1 MLFSIGLDYKKL
13 SIEKREKFTFTTS
26 QKESFAKK
34 LKLKG
39 IEEVI
44 ILATCNRTEFYI
56 GSEEK
61 TFENQKDVIFDE
73 IKEKYDILP
82 DKYFTIYKEKKCVRH
97 LFRVSS
103 GLDSLVLGEDQIL
116 GQVKSAYKF
125 FLDKGYT
132 NKILNKLFLNA
143 ITVAKSLKTKYKISE
158 KPLSVS
164 YIGIEFL
171 KDKLNSLNNKNILL
185 IGLGKMGRLVFE
197 NLKDNPPKS
206 LYLSNRSHGKI
217 VKFKEEFD
225 FINLI
230 NYKKRYEYINEVD
243 CIISATAS
251 PHVIF
256 NKEKLEKNI
265 NGNKELTFLDLAL
278 PRDIDPEI
286 SKLSNVDLY
295 NIDDL
300 KKISERNSKKRK
312 DLAKK
317 MEDEIDKKVD
327 EFIDW
332 KKTIKADYFIGE
344 INNRCDEINKKYSE
358 ILVNKLDIDNNQKEI
373 IEKMVG
379 SALKKVIQKPI
390 VNLKSMDCETK
401 VKENVK
407 VLEKLFEV

>member
-26 QKESFAKK
+26 QKESFANYLKK
-34 LKLKG
+34 QG
-39 IEEVI
+39 IEELI

-56 GSEEK
+56 GSQEK
-61 TFENQKDVIFDE
+61 SYKNQKNIIFNA
-73 IKEKYDILP
+73 IKEKYKIKP
-82 DKYFTIYKEKKCVRH
+82 ENYFAIYKEKSCVKH

-116 GQVKSAYKF
+116 GQVKSAYDF
-125 FLDKGYT
+125 FLNKGYT
-132 NKILNKLFLNA
+132 KKILNKLFLNA

-171 KDKLNSLNNKNILL
+171 KDKLDNLDNKNILL

-197 NLKDNPPKS
+197 NLKEKPPKS
-206 LYLSNRSHGKI
+206 IHLSNRSHGKI
-217 VKFKEEFD
+217 VKFKEEYSFV
-225 FINLI
+225 NLI
-230 NYKKRYEYINEVD
+230 DYKKRYEYINEVD

-256 NKEKLEKNI
+256 KNELLKKYKDEEKK
-265 NGNKELTFLDLAL
+265 LTFLDLAL

-286 SKLSNVDLY
+286 SKLKNIDLY

-300 KKISERNSKKRK
+300 KKISKRNSEKRK
-312 DLAKK
+312 KLAKK
-317 MEDEIDKKVD
+317 MEDEIDKKVE
-327 EFIDW
+327 EFINW
-332 KKTIKADYFIGE
+332 KKTIKADHFIGQ
-344 INNRCDEINKKYSE
+344 INNRCEEINKRYSK
-358 ILVNKLDIDNNQKEI
+358 ILINKLNVDNSDKEI

-390 VNLKSMDCETK
+390 VNLKSMDCENK
-401 VKENVK
+401 VKENVE
-407 VLEKLFEV
+407 VLENLFEV